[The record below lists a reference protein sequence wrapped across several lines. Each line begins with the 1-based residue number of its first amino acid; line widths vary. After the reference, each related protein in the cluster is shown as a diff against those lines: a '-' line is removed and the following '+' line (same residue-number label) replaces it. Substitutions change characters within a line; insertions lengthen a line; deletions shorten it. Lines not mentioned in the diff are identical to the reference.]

1 MQSIPNG
8 ASATPSSPNMTT
20 PEEQTNKLTTMPDLE
35 KLGKE
40 RPQTFSGRWPELAF
54 CFSIVM
60 SQILAV
66 SGESVLGRSNYLT
79 HVLNRNFI

>member
-1 MQSIPNG
+1 MPN
-8 ASATPSSPNMTT
+8 
-20 PEEQTNKLTTMPDLE
+20 LE

-40 RPQTFSGRWPELAF
+40 RPLAFSGLWPELAF

-66 SGESVLGRSNYLT
+66 SRYT
-79 HVLNRNFI
+79 VLNE

>member
-1 MQSIPNG
+1 MLSNSEEV
-8 ASATPSSPNMTT
+8 SAAPDSPKMTT
-20 PEEQTNKLTTMPDLE
+20 SEEQANTTTSTPDLE

-40 RPQTFSGRWPELAF
+40 RPQTFSGFWPELAF

-66 SGESVLGRSNYLT
+66 SRDHLT
-79 HVLNRNFI
+79 QE

>member
-1 MQSIPNG
+1 MQSNPHG
-8 ASATPSSPNMTT
+8 GPAGLSYAA
-20 PEEQTNKLTTMPDLE
+20 PEEQTNTPTTMLDLE

-40 RPQTFSGRWPELAF
+40 RPEIFSGQWPELAF

-66 SGESVLGRSNYLT
+66 SREQTLLPGPAN
-79 HVLNRNFI
+79 